1 MTHLRAMLI
10 TAACAVL
17 GLAGCGGGGNG
28 NNVAPSY
35 TTQISSD
42 PAFDGDIEQTSA
54 SSFTVTQGMSA
65 TVQSVLSGIDP
76 VALTEFRAF
85 LDFPL
90 GGPGGVPSDAIIDSA
105 FLEVFIN
112 DIQPTGSSIPIRVEL
127 VSFQPPTLIPSDFDR
142 AVQPP
147 LAFTT
152 IVPPLS
158 PADAGAYVPIDVTS
172 LMVQAQRLGLSNFQ
186 VRILE
191 DLGVSVPVLVEIND
205 STGADRASHAP
216 LLTVT
221 YL

>member
-1 MTHLRAMLI
+1 MTHLRSIL
-10 TAACAVL
+10 TVAACVIF
-17 GLAGCGGGGNG
+17 GLAGCGGGGSGG
-28 NNVAPSY
+28 NVPQTF
-35 TTQISSD
+35 TTQIPSD

-54 SSFTVTQGMSA
+54 ASFTVTQGMSA
-65 TVQSVLSGIDP
+65 TVQSVLTGIDP
-76 VALTEFRAF
+76 VAQTEFRAF

-90 GGPGGVPSDAIIDSA
+90 TGSTGVPSDAIIDSA

-112 DIQPTGSSIPIRVEL
+112 DIQPANGSIPIRVEL
-127 VSFQPPTLIPSDFDR
+127 VSFQPPTLIPTDFDR
-142 AVQPP
+142 TLQPP
-147 LAFTT
+147 LAYVTV
-152 IVPPLS
+152 VPPLG

-172 LMVQAQRLGLSNFQ
+172 LMVEAQRLGLTDFQ

-205 STGADRASHAP
+205 STGADRAAHGP